1 MQIAPIPV
9 SENVSRVETQVK
21 KSDVKVKKS
30 DVETQVKK
38 TDVKEKSRV
47 SPLSRSKSM
56 GSLPQHRPTGT
67 TALRALFESKVT
79 TQPESKTAPRS
90 VGAEKAKNT
99 TLPITLPNKKDAE
112 DIKPQTEAEVNKSHD
127 EPEKW
132 TKEVQVI
139 TKVNSQTLQRCA

>member
-1 MQIAPIPV
+1 MSMKIAPIPV
-9 SENVSRVETQVK
+9 SENVSR
-21 KSDVKVKKS
+21 
-30 DVETQVKK
+30 VETQVKK

-79 TQPESKTAPRS
+79 TQPESKRSKTALQA
-90 VGAEKAKNT
+90 VGAEKANNT

-112 DIKPQTEAEVNKSHD
+112 DIKPQVEPEVNNSHD

-139 TKVNSQTLQRCA
+139 TKVNS